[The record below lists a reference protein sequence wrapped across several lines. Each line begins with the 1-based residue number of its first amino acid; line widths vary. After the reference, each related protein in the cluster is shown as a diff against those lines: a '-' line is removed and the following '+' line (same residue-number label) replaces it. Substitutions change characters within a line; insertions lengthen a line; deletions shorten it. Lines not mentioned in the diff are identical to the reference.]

1 MSRQN
6 GSSDTATSGRKRKES
21 GSGTMKCR
29 VKRSDER
36 LKIASGFL
44 PASCRHV
51 PLMLQKGSFRKA
63 KGQEL
68 SYKRARMTSQKL
80 PFYKTTHKRLIYNA
94 DKKYGLLPSKKH
106 ERTASV
112 ATSSP
117 EACSRR
123 VIRAETGIGRLP
135 AEWGVGL
142 RKAWPATARQ
152 NGSPDDGKRT
162 TDGREAS
169 KTT

>member
-68 SYKRARMTSQKL
+68 SCKRARMTIQKL

-94 DKKYGLLPSKKH
+94 DKKYGLLPS
-106 ERTASV
+106 
-112 ATSSP
+112 
-117 EACSRR
+117 
-123 VIRAETGIGRLP
+123 ITGIIAKGLLPDGASEPKPVSADYRPDGTSACGRH
-135 AEWGVGL
+135 G
-142 RKAWPATARQ
+142 RH
-152 NGSPDDGKRT
+152 GKTKRLS
-162 TDGREAS
+162 G
-169 KTT
+169 